1 MRRQQYFTLESH
13 EPISP
18 EVLKGEDKETQIEV
32 MKQWFFRSY
41 ENPAENTPFESK
53 EGGYI
58 YIWGGPY
65 NAKEELTEEFYG
77 IIPEDVINELAEE
90 LEMECSEWSGI
101 PTEDR
106 YDKYYYDVMSAN
118 TASYGTLT
126 EALTNIRMLA
136 ETDLSE
142 NLNNFLNMMLY
153 VNVITALETFLSDA
167 FISTVLNN
175 DQLIR
180 KFVKSNTDFS
190 ERKIALN
197 DIFETIDNIN
207 IEVRKYLLDLIWH
220 NLAKVKNLYKY
231 TLEIDFPGNMEKLY
245 RAVAI
250 RHDIVHRSGKTKA
263 GKTIE
268 ITKENLIELLDEVKS
283 FADQIDMAWGV

>member
-1 MRRQQYFTLESH
+1 MKRRQYFTFESH

-18 EVLKGEDKETQIEV
+18 EALKEKDKETQIEV
-32 MKQWFFRSY
+32 MKQWFSRSY

-77 IIPEDVINELAEE
+77 IIPEDVINELADE
-90 LEMECSEWSGI
+90 LEWECSEWSGI

-106 YDKYYYDVMSAN
+106 YDKYYYDVISAN
-118 TASYGTLT
+118 TASHGTLT

-197 DIFETIDNIN
+197 DIFETVDNIN

-231 TLEIDFPGNMEKLY
+231 TLEIDFPDNMEKLY